1 MKFGTL
7 YAYWTT
13 DWVGDY
19 SHFARKAATIGF
31 DVLEISA
38 GSLVRMSDKEIDEL
52 KAVAKDA
59 NIEITS
65 NIGPPKDKDVA
76 SADPGVRRAGID
88 FLTGIMKG
96 MHRLGSRQLIGVL
109 HTFWPN
115 DFADLD
121 KKAVWSRG
129 VESMKT
135 LSKTAGDLG
144 ITLGVEVV
152 NRFESHILN
161 TASEAVQFCRDVN
174 HPACKILLDTFHM
187 NIEEDDSA
195 EAIRTAG
202 PLLTQ
207 LHVGEGNRKPPGQGA
222 QIPWKKIGDALH
234 EIAFDGYVVM
244 EPFVKM
250 GGQVGKDIKVWRDL
264 SGGADEAALDA
275 NIKKSLGFLKDAF
288 AR

>member
-13 DWVGDY
+13 EWTGDY
-19 SHFARKAATIGF
+19 QYFARKAATIGF
-31 DVLEISA
+31 DVLEISP
-38 GSLVRMSDKEIDEL
+38 GSLLAMSDKEIDEL
-52 KAVAKDA
+52 KAVAADV
-59 NIEITS
+59 NIELTS
-65 NIGPPKDKDVA
+65 NIGPPKDKDIG
-76 SADPGVRRAGID
+76 SADPAVRRAGID
-88 FLTGIMKG
+88 FLIGIMQR
-96 MHRLGSRQLIGVL
+96 MHRLGSRQLAGVL

-115 DFADLD
+115 DFTDLD
-121 KKAVWSRG
+121 KQAIRGRG
-129 VESMKT
+129 VESIKAVA
-135 LSKTAGDLG
+135 KAAGDLG
-144 ITLGVEVV
+144 VTLGIEVV

-161 TASEAVQFCRDVN
+161 TAAEAVQFCRDVD

-207 LHVGEGNRKPPGQGA
+207 LHVGEGNRKPPGQGS
-222 QIPWKKIGDALH
+222 QIPWAALGAALRDIG
-234 EIAFDGYVVM
+234 FDGYVVM

-275 NIKKSLGFLKDAF
+275 NIKTSLAFLKDAF
-288 AR
+288 A